1 MRASSAVVVL
11 AATSA
16 LVGGGAASARAD
28 TPVDRGWWTVAN
40 PGAPAP
46 VPAVTPPDVPAGG
59 LLVQGGAT
67 DPAAFAGL
75 VYEPAEGATPQQL
88 VLKVV
93 SPSATTPGAV
103 LKVCPLTSPSLNAE
117 QGGPI
122 ADAPAFD
129 CTRSVTAA
137 PDDDGTGYT
146 FNLRAVASAGAFG
159 LAVLPTAPT
168 DRVVFAEPAADSL
181 VTGTPTAAF
190 SPAPFPT
197 EPATTPEVPS
207 AQPPALGAAQLPT
220 VTSSLAP
227 QAPTVA
233 DNATDSQVQASVIPT
248 VDVAATSRDHHRAVG
263 AGLLAALALAAGL
276 WTVAGGRRD
285 QDLLDPPT

>member
-1 MRASSAVVVL
+1 VIL

-16 LVGGGAASARAD
+16 FVGAGAGSARGDA
-28 TPVDRGWWTVAN
+28 PVDRGWGTVAN

-59 LLVQGGAT
+59 LLVQGGAA
-67 DPAAFAGL
+67 DPTAFAGL
-75 VYEPAEGATPQQL
+75 VYEPAEGATPQRL

-103 LKVCPLTSPSLNAE
+103 LKLCPLTTSSLNAE

-122 ADAPAFD
+122 ADAPTYD

-137 PDDDGTGYT
+137 PDDDGAGYT
-146 FNLRAVASAGAFG
+146 FNLRAVASSGAFG

-168 DRVVFAEPAADSL
+168 DRVVFAEPGADSL
-181 VTGTPTAAF
+181 VTGTPTVPF

-197 EPATTPEVPS
+197 EPATTPDVPV
-207 AQPPALGAAQLPT
+207 AQAPALGAAQLPA
-220 VTSSLAP
+220 VTASLAP

-233 DNATDSQVQASVIPT
+233 GTAPDSQVQASVVPT
-248 VDVAATSRDHHRAVG
+248 VDVAATSHDHHTAVG
-263 AGLLAALALAAGL
+263 AGLLAALAAGCAL
-276 WTVAGGRRD
+276 WVFAGRNPLEQLPAD
-285 QDLLDPPT
+285 